1 MNDELT
7 SPEQINR
14 QSFTEEEKN
23 EETRRPSERKPDEI
37 VEYRELPADE
47 NAHLDLEAGPRDSSM
62 TMPRKGL
69 EAERVGNPDS
79 NNLKQN
85 SFVDEDNFNSGN

>member
-7 SPEQINR
+7 SPEQ
-14 QSFTEEEKN
+14 EKI

>member
-14 QSFTEEEKN
+14 QSFTEEEKI